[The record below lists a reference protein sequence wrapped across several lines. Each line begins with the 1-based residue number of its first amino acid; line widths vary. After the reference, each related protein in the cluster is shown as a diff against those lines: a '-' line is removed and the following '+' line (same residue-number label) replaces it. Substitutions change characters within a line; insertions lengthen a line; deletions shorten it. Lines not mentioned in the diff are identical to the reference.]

1 MFRNLRSR
9 IVALYASLVLAA
21 VASVS
26 LLALGLAGRAYQDSL
41 RRGLESQAHLVA
53 NTLREPLQNGREP
66 TVIDPL
72 VKALGRDGQARITV
86 IAIDGRVL
94 GDSTEDP
101 RRMDNHA
108 NRPEVIAALSSG
120 YGESARHSATLGY
133 DMMYVALPVQVGEV
147 TLGVVRAALPSAQ
160 VNQALSRL
168 AVGLLVIDGLIM
180 AVTVLLALR
189 LASLIAMPFADFTQ
203 AVHRVAEGD
212 LQQRIQV
219 HDTREIGELA
229 GAFNQMASRLS
240 ETIDVH
246 LQEHARL
253 AAILANMAD
262 GIVLVDEQDQVIMVN
277 TAARRILG
285 IREAAPLG
293 KTFIEVVRDHELAQ
307 MVHDARGLPGAST
320 RIVELGEPWRY
331 VRATAK
337 PLAGEQAGQIV
348 LVVQDLSELRRL
360 EMVRREFVAN
370 VSHELR
376 TPLASLKALTET
388 LQEGAIDDPQAA
400 KMFLGRVQVEVD
412 GLSQLVQELLEL
424 SRIES
429 GRVAL
434 RRETT
439 DVVQLVRQAAERL
452 QPLAGRQGIGLSV
465 QAEPGLPELFIDGD
479 RVQQVII
486 NLVHN
491 AIKFTPPGGQVTV
504 AMRASSEGVEV
515 SVSDTG
521 LGISPEDLPRIF
533 ERFYKGDR
541 SRSGGGTGL
550 GLAIAKHTIQAHG
563 GRIWAESTE
572 GQGSIFYFSLPL
584 SAEGQS
590 QQG

>member
-1 MFRNLRSR
+1 MFRSLRSR
-9 IVALYASLVLAA
+9 IATLCASLVLAA
-21 VASVS
+21 LASAS

-41 RRGLESQAHLVA
+41 RHGLESQARLVA
-53 NTLREPLQNGREP
+53 NSLREPLQNGREP
-66 TVIDPL
+66 TVIDAM
-72 VKALGRDGQARITV
+72 VNALGRDGQARITA
-86 IAIDGRVL
+86 IATDGRVL
-94 GDSTEDP
+94 GDSVEDP
-101 RRMDNHA
+101 SRLDNHA
-108 NRPEVIAALSSG
+108 NRPEVMAALSSG
-120 YGESARHSATLGY
+120 YGESTRHSATLGY
-133 DMMYVALPVQVGEV
+133 DMVYVALPIQVGEV
-147 TLGVVRAALPSAQ
+147 TLGVARVALPSAQ

-168 AVGLLVIDGLIM
+168 AVGLLAIDGLAM
-180 AVTVLLALR
+180 AVAVLLAWR
-189 LASLIAMPFADFTQ
+189 LASLIAMPLAEFTQ
-203 AVHRVAEGD
+203 AANRLAEGD
-212 LQQRIQV
+212 LQQPIQV
-219 HDTREIGELA
+219 RDTGEIGELA
-229 GAFNQMASRLS
+229 GAFNRMASRLS
-240 ETIDVH
+240 EAIDVH
-246 LQEHARL
+246 SQEHARL
-253 AAILANMAD
+253 AAVLANMAD
-262 GIVLVDEQDQVIMVN
+262 GIVVVGEQDQVIMVN
-277 TAARRILG
+277 PAARRILG
-285 IREAAPLG
+285 ILEGAPPG

-320 RIVELGEPWRY
+320 RIVELGAPWRY

-337 PLAGEQAGQIV
+337 PLAGEQEGQIM

-400 KMFLGRVQVEVD
+400 KMFLGRMQVEVE

-452 QPLAGRQGIGLSV
+452 QPQASRQGIGLTV
-465 QAEPGLPELFIDGD
+465 QAEPRLPEVSIDGD

-491 AIKFTPPGGQVTV
+491 AIKFTPPGGRVTV
-504 AMRASSEGVEV
+504 ATRASPEGVEV

-521 LGISPEDLPRIF
+521 VGISPEDLPRIF

-563 GRIWAESTE
+563 GRIWAESTP
-572 GQGSIFYFSLPL
+572 GRGSTFTFLLPVP
-584 SAEGQS
+584 
-590 QQG
+590 

>member
-1 MFRNLRSR
+1 MFRSLRSR
-9 IVALYASLVLAA
+9 IATLCASLVL
-21 VASVS
+21 VALASAS
-26 LLALGLAGRAYQDSL
+26 LLALGLAGRAHQDSL
-41 RRGLESQAHLVA
+41 RHGRESQARLVA
-53 NTLREPLQNGREP
+53 NSLREPLQNGREA
-66 TVIDPL
+66 TVIDAM
-72 VKALGRDGQARITV
+72 VKALGRDVQARITA
-86 IAIDGRVL
+86 IATDGRVL
-94 GDSTEDP
+94 GDSVEDP
-101 RRMDNHA
+101 SRMDNHA
-108 NRPEVIAALSSG
+108 NRPEVMAALSSG

-133 DMMYVALPVQVGEV
+133 DMVYVALPIQVGEV
-147 TLGVVRAALPSAQ
+147 TLGVARVALPSAQ

-168 AVGLLVIDGLIM
+168 AVGLLAIDGLAM
-180 AVTVLLALR
+180 AVAVLLAWR
-189 LASLIAMPFADFTQ
+189 LASLIAMPLAEFTQ
-203 AVHRVAEGD
+203 AARRVAEGD
-212 LQQRIQV
+212 LQQPIQV
-219 HDTREIGELA
+219 RDTGEIGELA
-229 GAFNQMASRLS
+229 GAFNRMASRLS
-240 ETIDVH
+240 EAIDVH
-246 LQEHARL
+246 SQEHARL

-262 GIVLVDEQDQVIMVN
+262 GIVVVGEQDQVITVN
-277 TAARRILG
+277 PAARRILG
-285 IREAAPLG
+285 ILEGAPLG

-320 RIVELGEPWRY
+320 RIVELGAPWRY

-337 PLAGEQAGQIV
+337 PLAGEQEGQIM

-400 KMFLGRVQVEVD
+400 KMFLGRMQVEVE

-452 QPLAGRQGIGLSV
+452 QPQASRQGIGLTV
-465 QAEPGLPELFIDGD
+465 QAEPGLPELSIDGD

-491 AIKFTPPGGQVTV
+491 AIKFTPPGGRVTV
-504 AMRASSEGVEV
+504 ATRASPEGVEV

-521 LGISPEDLPRIF
+521 VGISPEDLPRIF

-563 GRIWAESTE
+563 GRIWAESTP
-572 GQGSIFYFSLPL
+572 GRGSTFTFLLPVP
-584 SAEGQS
+584 
-590 QQG
+590 